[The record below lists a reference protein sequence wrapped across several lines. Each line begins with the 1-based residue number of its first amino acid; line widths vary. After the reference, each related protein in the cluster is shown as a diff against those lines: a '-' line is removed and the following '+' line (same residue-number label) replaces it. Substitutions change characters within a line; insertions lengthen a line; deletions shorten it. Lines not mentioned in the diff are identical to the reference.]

1 MKYLVVIIFAF
12 LFLSAC
18 DKPFDDKF
26 YKTYR
31 EILIVRTE
39 ITDSLE
45 ANKEVLKALKKN
57 GYTEEEFRE
66 IFFEKA
72 QTEREFIK
80 IIDSLRNSIKSEYK
94 QILDSNNQ
102 KK

>member
-1 MKYLVVIIFAF
+1 MKYFLILIFAT
-12 LFLSAC
+12 LIILGC

-31 EILIVRTE
+31 EILLVRTE

-45 ANKEVLKALKKN
+45 ANKEVLKVLKKN
-57 GYTEEEFRE
+57 GYTEEEFRKT
-66 IFFEKA
+66 FFEKA
-72 QTEREFIK
+72 RTEREFIK